1 MLTAVGVLLIH
12 LPSARLTDTG
22 LVHLCSVFSN
32 KSSSLAES
40 AAYEAAAG
48 PCGNTQTH
56 VQVEGMVAAINELN
70 GGKGF
75 PVYAGSLEP
84 TYLRLTYNWSTYPFG
99 EWASTGAALSAERF
113 AACDVVVGMANGC
126 PDSEIVAQ
134 ALIANATQRI
144 YVTGR
149 GPRQVLTQGGAYQP
163 YLFSSH
169 LRSDEYADAIPRSV
183 PCTAPH
189 VPPCDAHALPCARPG
204 TAWRCHPPRP
214 GDGRLGRV
222 RRSVDRAVF
231 ERLVL
236 RRRAVP

>member
-1 MLTAVGVLLIH
+1 MACLRQPGTVRQRKAWRRTLTAVGVLLIH

-70 GGKGF
+70 DGKGF

-99 EWASTGAALSAERF
+99 EWASTGATLSAERF

-126 PDSEIVAQ
+126 PDAEIVAQ

-183 PCTAPH
+183 PCSAAPPA
-189 VPPCDAHALPCARPG
+189 PPCAACTALCTPRHGMAM
-204 TAWRCHPPRP
+204 PPAAPR
-214 GDGRLGRV
+214 
-222 RRSVDRAVF
+222 
-231 ERLVL
+231 
-236 RRRAVP
+236 

>member
-1 MLTAVGVLLIH
+1 MASLRQPGAVRQRTARRRMLTAVGVLLIH

-70 GGKGF
+70 DGKGF

-99 EWASTGAALSAERF
+99 EWASTGATLSAERF

-126 PDSEIVAQ
+126 PDAEIVAQ

-183 PCTAPH
+183 PCSAAPSG
-189 VPPCDAHALPCARPG
+189 AAA
-204 TAWRCHPPRP
+204 AAA
-214 GDGRLGRV
+214 GRRTS
-222 RRSVDRAVF
+222 R
-231 ERLVL
+231 
-236 RRRAVP
+236 

>member
-1 MLTAVGVLLIH
+1 
-12 LPSARLTDTG
+12 
-22 LVHLCSVFSN
+22 
-32 KSSSLAES
+32 
-40 AAYEAAAG
+40 
-48 PCGNTQTH
+48 
-56 VQVEGMVAAINELN
+56 MVAAINELN
-70 GGKGF
+70 DGKGF

-99 EWASTGAALSAERF
+99 EWASTGATLSAERF

-126 PDSEIVAQ
+126 PDAEIVAQ

-183 PCTAPH
+183 PCSAAPPA
-189 VPPCDAHALPCARPG
+189 PPCAACTALCTPRHGMAM
-204 TAWRCHPPRP
+204 PPAAP
-214 GDGRLGRV
+214 Q
-222 RRSVDRAVF
+222 
-231 ERLVL
+231 
-236 RRRAVP
+236 